1 MNKQKV
7 IDILNSEMELATG
20 CTEPAAIAFTAAT
33 AAEHLS
39 GEAVENIC
47 ISASGNMIKNAMA
60 AGIPGTKFTG
70 MEYAAAI
77 GALGGN
83 AQKKLQVIT
92 GVDPAVYTQAQK
104 LVESGKVQVEVAKI
118 PEKLYVDIVLHSA
131 HHTARAVISGGH
143 TNIVLVQEDGKTL
156 FENKGCCTQAGG
168 VSPEEI
174 QSTLSVEKIFEFV
187 QMIDPK
193 NDPLDIIRQSISV
206 NTAISEEGLKHD
218 YGLKIGKTV
227 REELENGIRGND
239 MISNA
244 VCVTTAAADARM
256 AGAPFAVVS
265 NSGSG
270 NQGIT
275 TTMPVVA
282 AAKWLKSG
290 EDKLIRAVTL
300 SNLIAIYIK
309 SKFGRLSA
317 LCGATVAGTGAAC
330 GVTYLLGG
338 GLKEISYAI
347 QNMIG
352 NVTGMLCDGAKA
364 DCALKIST
372 CTSAAMQAAFMAMKG
387 LRIQNT
393 DGIIEE
399 DVEKSIENFAT
410 LGNKGSVSIDSL
422 ILEMM
427 IRKNKKPLHKNLAN

>member
-20 CTEPAAIAFTAAT
+20 CTEPAAIAFTAAV
-33 AAEHLS
+33 AAHHLN
-39 GEAVENIC
+39 GEKVKSIHTL
-47 ISASGNMIKNAMA
+47 ASGNMIKNAMA
-60 AGIPGTKFTG
+60 AGIPGTHYTG

-77 GALGGN
+77 GAIGGN
-83 AQKKLQVIT
+83 PEKKLQVIT
-92 GVDPAVYTQAQK
+92 GVDSSVYSKAQE
-104 LVESGKVQVEVAKI
+104 LVQSGSVTVEVAHTS
-118 PEKLYVDIVLHSA
+118 EKLYVDIQVQGEKHSA
-131 HHTARAVISGGH
+131 KAVISGAH
-143 TNIVLVQEDGKTL
+143 TNVVLIQEDGKTV
-156 FENKGCCTQAGG
+156 FENKGKTTSAAGIG
-168 VSPEEI
+168 PEEI
-174 QSTLSVEKIFEFV
+174 HRTLSVQKIYEFV
-187 QMIDPK
+187 GKMDPV

-206 NTAISEEGLKHD
+206 NTAISEEGLKND
-218 YGLKIGKTV
+218 YGLKIGKAL
-227 REELENGIRGND
+227 REEKEKGIVGDD
-239 MISNA
+239 MVTNA
-244 VCVTTAAADARM
+244 VTVTTAAADARM

-290 EDKLIRAVTL
+290 EDKMIRAVTL
-300 SNLIAIYIK
+300 SNLVAIYIK

-330 GVTYLLGG
+330 GITYLLGG
-338 GLKEISYAI
+338 DLKAIEYAI

-372 CTSAAMQAAFMAMKG
+372 CTNAAIQSAYMAMKG
-387 LRIQNT
+387 LRVQKT
-393 DGIIEE
+393 DGIVEN
-399 DVEKSIENFAT
+399 DVEKSIDNFTA
-410 LGNKGSVSIDSL
+410 LGNKGSAAMDSL
-422 ILEMM
+422 VLNMM
-427 IRKNKKPLHKNLAN
+427 LHKEKNV

>member
-218 YGLKIGKTV
+218 YGLKIG
-227 REELENGIRGND
+227 
-239 MISNA
+239 
-244 VCVTTAAADARM
+244 
-256 AGAPFAVVS
+256 
-265 NSGSG
+265 
-270 NQGIT
+270 
-275 TTMPVVA
+275 
-282 AAKWLKSG
+282 
-290 EDKLIRAVTL
+290 
-300 SNLIAIYIK
+300 
-309 SKFGRLSA
+309 
-317 LCGATVAGTGAAC
+317 
-330 GVTYLLGG
+330 
-338 GLKEISYAI
+338 
-347 QNMIG
+347 
-352 NVTGMLCDGAKA
+352 
-364 DCALKIST
+364 
-372 CTSAAMQAAFMAMKG
+372 
-387 LRIQNT
+387 
-393 DGIIEE
+393 
-399 DVEKSIENFAT
+399 
-410 LGNKGSVSIDSL
+410 
-422 ILEMM
+422 
-427 IRKNKKPLHKNLAN
+427 